1 MDASAQIA
9 GSCLEQTTW
18 LRRNLEVNT
27 QLLQGEAENDEKALS
42 SLPPSMPLAPILA
55 PVAPE
60 LLHVSDAALAA
71 QRPPSSR
78 SSSSSASISEEK
90 RAMTAFSVPALALLG
105 ELLAPLLD
113 IIYHSDE
120 KEKVV
125 PLLYSVMDY
134 VVPYL
139 RNHSR
144 ANLPSYR
151 ACSKLLA
158 ALSEYQYTRRAWKKD
173 GMELLLDVA
182 FFQTDLA
189 SLAHWR
195 VTVDNLM
202 THDKTTFKE
211 LMSEWARSRQLCPIL
226 TKSVSRSQ
234 NFRHLAIVFAEPVL
248 LKGTRDGA
256 EGIVAEAA
264 RICHILLRR
273 RPISKTDAR
282 HTR

>member
-18 LRRNLEVNT
+18 LRRNLEVNP
-27 QLLQGEAENDEKALS
+27 QLLRGESEVDEKAASAL
-42 SLPPSMPLAPILA
+42 PSMPLAPILA

-60 LLHVSDAALAA
+60 LLHLSDAASAASLAA
-71 QRPPSSR
+71 PRPPSR
-78 SSSSSASISEEK
+78 SPSSTASISEEK

-173 GMELLLDVA
+173 GMELLLDAA
-182 FFQTDLA
+182 FFQTDLV
-189 SLAHWR
+189 SLAQWR

-211 LMSEWARSRQLCPIL
+211 LMSEWAPL
-226 TKSVSRSQ
+226 TMSCV
-234 NFRHLAIVFAEPVL
+234 
-248 LKGTRDGA
+248 
-256 EGIVAEAA
+256 
-264 RICHILLRR
+264 
-273 RPISKTDAR
+273 
-282 HTR
+282 

>member
-1 MDASAQIA
+1 MLQVDASAQIA

-18 LRRNLEVNT
+18 LRRNLEVNP
-27 QLLQGEAENDEKALS
+27 QLLRGESEVDERAASAL
-42 SLPPSMPLAPILA
+42 PSMPLAPILA

-60 LLHVSDAALAA
+60 LLHLSDTAP
-71 QRPPSSR
+71 RPPSR
-78 SSSSSASISEEK
+78 SPSSTASISEEK
-90 RAMTAFSVPALALLG
+90 RAMTAFSVPALGLLG

-173 GMELLLDVA
+173 GMELLLDAA
-182 FFQTDLA
+182 FFQTDLV
-189 SLAHWR
+189 SLAQWR

-202 THDKTTFKE
+202 THDKTTFKD
-211 LMSEWARSRQLCPIL
+211 LMSEWSASTIA
-226 TKSVSRSQ
+226 T
-234 NFRHLAIVFAEPVL
+234 FRFL
-248 LKGTRDGA
+248 
-256 EGIVAEAA
+256 
-264 RICHILLRR
+264 
-273 RPISKTDAR
+273 
-282 HTR
+282 

>member
-1 MDASAQIA
+1 MMYLSLQVDASAQIA

-27 QLLQGEAENDEKALS
+27 QLLQGEAENDEKAGSTL
-42 SLPPSMPLAPILA
+42 PSMPLAPILA

-60 LLHVSDAALAA
+60 LLHLSEAALATP
-71 QRPPSSR
+71 RPPSR
-78 SSSSSASISEEK
+78 SSSSSASASISEEK

-211 LMSEWARSRQLCPIL
+211 LMSKWAIAIISHRLCIL
-226 TKSVSRSQ
+226 TKSVFSQPKFPPSR
-234 NFRHLAIVFAEPVL
+234 NR
-248 LKGTRDGA
+248 
-256 EGIVAEAA
+256 
-264 RICHILLRR
+264 LR
-273 RPISKTDAR
+273 
-282 HTR
+282 

>member
-1 MDASAQIA
+1 MLQVDASAQIA

-18 LRRNLEVNT
+18 LRRNLEVNP
-27 QLLQGEAENDEKALS
+27 QLLRGESEVDERAASAL
-42 SLPPSMPLAPILA
+42 PSMPLAPILA

-60 LLHVSDAALAA
+60 LLHLSDTAP
-71 QRPPSSR
+71 RPPSR
-78 SSSSSASISEEK
+78 SPSSTSSISEEK

-173 GMELLLDVA
+173 GMELLLDAA
-182 FFQTDLA
+182 FFQTDLV
-189 SLAHWR
+189 SLAQWR

-202 THDKTTFKE
+202 THDKTTFKD
-211 LMSEWARSRQLCPIL
+211 LMSEWSASTIA
-226 TKSVSRSQ
+226 T
-234 NFRHLAIVFAEPVL
+234 FRFL
-248 LKGTRDGA
+248 
-256 EGIVAEAA
+256 
-264 RICHILLRR
+264 
-273 RPISKTDAR
+273 
-282 HTR
+282 

>member
-1 MDASAQIA
+1 
-9 GSCLEQTTW
+9 
-18 LRRNLEVNT
+18 
-27 QLLQGEAENDEKALS
+27 
-42 SLPPSMPLAPILA
+42 
-55 PVAPE
+55 
-60 LLHVSDAALAA
+60 
-71 QRPPSSR
+71 
-78 SSSSSASISEEK
+78 
-90 RAMTAFSVPALALLG
+90 MTAFSVPALALLG

-151 ACSKLLA
+151 AGSKLLA

-211 LMSEWARSRQLCPIL
+211 LMSEWSML
-226 TKSVSRSQ
+226 
-234 NFRHLAIVFAEPVL
+234 
-248 LKGTRDGA
+248 
-256 EGIVAEAA
+256 
-264 RICHILLRR
+264 
-273 RPISKTDAR
+273 
-282 HTR
+282 

>member
-1 MDASAQIA
+1 
-9 GSCLEQTTW
+9 
-18 LRRNLEVNT
+18 
-27 QLLQGEAENDEKALS
+27 
-42 SLPPSMPLAPILA
+42 
-55 PVAPE
+55 
-60 LLHVSDAALAA
+60 
-71 QRPPSSR
+71 
-78 SSSSSASISEEK
+78 
-90 RAMTAFSVPALALLG
+90 MTAFSVPALALLG

-211 LMSEWARSRQLCPIL
+211 LMSKWASAIISHRLCIL
-226 TKSVSRSQ
+226 TKSVFSQPKFPPSR
-234 NFRHLAIVFAEPVL
+234 NR
-248 LKGTRDGA
+248 
-256 EGIVAEAA
+256 
-264 RICHILLRR
+264 LR
-273 RPISKTDAR
+273 
-282 HTR
+282 

>member
-1 MDASAQIA
+1 
-9 GSCLEQTTW
+9 
-18 LRRNLEVNT
+18 
-27 QLLQGEAENDEKALS
+27 
-42 SLPPSMPLAPILA
+42 
-55 PVAPE
+55 
-60 LLHVSDAALAA
+60 
-71 QRPPSSR
+71 
-78 SSSSSASISEEK
+78 
-90 RAMTAFSVPALALLG
+90 MTAFSVPALALLG

-173 GMELLLDVA
+173 GMELLLDAA
-182 FFQTDLA
+182 FFQTDLV
-189 SLAHWR
+189 SLAQWR

-211 LMSEWARSRQLCPIL
+211 LMSEWSASTIA
-226 TKSVSRSQ
+226 T
-234 NFRHLAIVFAEPVL
+234 FRFL
-248 LKGTRDGA
+248 
-256 EGIVAEAA
+256 
-264 RICHILLRR
+264 
-273 RPISKTDAR
+273 
-282 HTR
+282 